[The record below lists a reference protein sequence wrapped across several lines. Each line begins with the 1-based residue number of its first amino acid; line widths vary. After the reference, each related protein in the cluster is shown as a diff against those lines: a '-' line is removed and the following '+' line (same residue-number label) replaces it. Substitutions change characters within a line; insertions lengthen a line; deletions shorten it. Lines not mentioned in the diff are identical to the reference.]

1 MPSYVIADIT
11 VVDEALYEK
20 YRALTPETINK
31 YGGRFVVRGGAH
43 ETIEG
48 DWKPGRLVVLEF
60 DDIAS
65 AKRWYNSPEYS
76 EARTIRHKAAT
87 GNMIFV
93 EG

>member
-20 YRALTPETINK
+20 YRALTPETISK
-31 YGGRFVVRGGAH
+31 YGGRFVVRGGTH

-87 GNMIFV
+87 GSMIFV

>member
-1 MPSYVIADIT
+1 MPGYVIADIT

-20 YRALTPETINK
+20 YRALTPETISK

-65 AKRWYNSPEYS
+65 AKQWYNSPEYS
-76 EARTIRHKAAT
+76 EARSIRHKAAT
-87 GNMIFV
+87 DNMIFV

>member
-1 MPSYVIADIT
+1 MPGYVIADIT
-11 VVDEALYEK
+11 VVDETLYEK
-20 YRALTPETINK
+20 YRALTPGTIRK

-48 DWKPGRLVVLEF
+48 NWKPGRLVVLEF

-76 EARTIRHKAAT
+76 EARAIRHEAAT

>member
-1 MPSYVIADIT
+1 MPGYVIADIT
-11 VVDEALYEK
+11 VVDEALYGE
-20 YRALTPETINK
+20 YRALTPETISK
-31 YGGRFVVRGGAH
+31 YGGRFVIRGGSH

-60 DDIAS
+60 DDIES

-76 EARTIRHKAAT
+76 KARTIRQKAAT